1 MGHTAGVNKENNFQ
15 FQFRNRWVMPLCPS
29 EKVLE
34 LVPEPNP
41 ELVPGQVPYPVPKP
55 NSELVPEQV
64 PFPVLGVV
72 PLALVVPEQV
82 PESVA
87 ESLVIPESSPDVTP
101 ELVPGQ
107 ISEAAPGPGL
117 KLVPL
122 LA

>member
-34 LVPEPNP
+34 LVPE
-41 ELVPGQVPYPVPKP
+41 QVPYPV
-55 NSELVPEQV
+55 
-64 PFPVLGVV
+64 LGEV
-72 PLALVVPEQV
+72 PLALVFPEQV

-87 ESLVIPESSPDVTP
+87 EPLVIPESSPDVIL
-101 ELVPGQ
+101 ELVPKQ
-107 ISEAAPGPGL
+107 ISEAAPGLGL